1 MTCVTRRKGGSFSEA
16 ALLVAERVGFE
27 PTEPE
32 GSRAL
37 QARAFGR
44 TMQPLQ
50 AYYDLDYTT
59 R

>member
-1 MTCVTRRKGGSFSEA
+1 MRSRPD
-16 ALLVAERVGFE
+16 VAERVGFE

-37 QARAFGR
+37 QARAVNQ
-44 TMQPLQ
+44 TMQPLRDW
-50 AYYDLDYTT
+50 YREDYSI